1 MSTTLGINVRVSYP
15 SIVTYR
21 ADRPQ
26 LRELLTQGVLA
37 GVVALFVHSIIFSF
51 FTDNYSKLFI
61 LSALYLFLWPGAAA
75 GLVHG
80 FLYWCYRRMFDTR
93 FDLVARFLI
102 ALPVV
107 ASGYGVL
114 ILLYPSAQEHQVDI
128 PLITSW
134 AGLQLISF
142 SVMTGSKW
150 RPWRTFIYGV
160 GRINS
165 NQRLPASVVGLL
177 LRSSLL
183 FLVLHWLFVFVCV
196 LQMNEELS
204 DYVILWLVVADFL
217 IGLMIALVNP
227 RFWIALSL
235 AVVINSPW
243 VYLWFIFTIEP
254 SYITI
259 VLGGYL
265 FLWCAYLVTRW
276 RRLDPLFSSI
286 REELRY
292 YYLID

>member
-1 MSTTLGINVRVSYP
+1 MSTTLGINARVLNP
-15 SIVTYR
+15 RIVTYR

-37 GVVALFVHSIIFSF
+37 GVVALFVHSIILSF
-51 FTDNYSKLFI
+51 VTDNYSKLFI
-61 LSALYLFLWPGAAA
+61 VNALYLFLWPGAAA
-75 GLVHG
+75 GLVYG
-80 FLYWCYRRMFDTR
+80 LLYWCYRRMFDTR
-93 FDLVARFLI
+93 FHLVARFLI
-102 ALPVV
+102 ALLVV
-107 ASGYGVL
+107 ASVYGVL
-114 ILLYPSAQEHQVDI
+114 MLLYPSAREQQVDI
-128 PLITSW
+128 PVITSW
-134 AGLQLISF
+134 AGFQVISF
-142 SVMTGSKW
+142 SVMTGSEW
-150 RPWRTFIYGV
+150 RPWRAFIYGLGHV
-160 GRINS
+160 NS
-165 NQRLPASVVGLL
+165 NQRLPASAVGLL

-204 DYVILWLVVADFL
+204 DSVILWLVVADFL
-217 IGLMIALVNP
+217 IGLMIALLNP

-235 AVVINSPW
+235 ALVINSPW
-243 VYLWFIFTIEP
+243 VYLWFKYPIEP

-265 FLWCAYLVTRW
+265 FLWGAYLVTRC

-292 YYLID
+292 YYLVD